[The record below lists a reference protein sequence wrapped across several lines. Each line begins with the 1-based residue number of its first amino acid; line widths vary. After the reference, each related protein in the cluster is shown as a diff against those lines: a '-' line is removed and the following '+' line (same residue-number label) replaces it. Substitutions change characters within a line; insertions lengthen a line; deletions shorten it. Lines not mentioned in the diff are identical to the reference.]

1 MINQIEQETH
11 EFGFFQAVSLLE
23 KHYQSQTEYSYN
35 GIGQNKYI
43 WQEHIRF
50 SVSPSLAF
58 PKSDIDFVSHYEM
71 DGDPYSR
78 VEVTFLGLHGS
89 SSPLPSSYTEKL
101 AGRDDEDNPVKQFFD
116 FFHNRHISLVY
127 RVWKKYRYHI
137 QYQSEAKD
145 PFSGRMLHL
154 LGLSSVMQE
163 AEVSELDRAK
173 LLSYV
178 SQLSTRTRSPKLI
191 SGIVAHYF
199 SLQNVIVDEWIYRRV
214 AIHQSQR
221 NKLNHVNCVL
231 GQDLHLGKTLPDLV
245 GKFHLRIEDIDF
257 STYQTFLPGRANYK
271 TLIGLMQFI
280 LRDPLA
286 WDLIMKVKLDTI
298 PKNELGQGEG
308 NLLGQTM
315 WLGDPGTKDASIKQ
329 IGQL

>member
-1 MINQIEQETH
+1 MIEQIEKRTH

-23 KHYQSQTEYSYN
+23 KYYQAETDFSYQ
-35 GIGQNKYI
+35 GIGLNKYI
-43 WQEHIRF
+43 SDEHIRF

-58 PKSDIDFVSHYEM
+58 PKSDIDYVAHFEM
-71 DGDPYSR
+71 EGNAYTR
-78 VEVTFLGLHGS
+78 VEVSFLGLHGS

-101 AGRDDEDNPVKQFFD
+101 TGREDEDNPVKQFFD
-116 FFHNRHISLVY
+116 FFHNRHLSLIY

-145 PFSGRMLHL
+145 PFSARMLHL
-154 LGLSSVMQE
+154 LGLSSVMQD

-199 SLQNVIVDEWIYRRV
+199 SLERVFVDEWVYRRV
-214 AIHQSQR
+214 EIHYSQR
-221 NKLNHVNCVL
+221 NQLNQSNCVL
-231 GQDLHLGKTLPDLV
+231 GHDLHLGKSLPDLV
-245 GKFHLRIEDIDF
+245 GKFNLRIEDIDF
-257 STYQTFLPGRANYK
+257 STYQTFLPGRSNYK
-271 TLIGLMQFI
+271 TLVGLMQFI

-286 WDLIMKVKLDTI
+286 WDMIMKVRLETI
-298 PKNELGQGEG
+298 PKNTLGKGEG
-308 NLLGQTM
+308 NLLGQTL
-315 WLGDPGTKDASIKQ
+315 WLGAPARKDVSIKQ

>member
-23 KHYQSQTEYSYN
+23 KYYQFQTDFTYQ

-43 WQEHIRF
+43 AQEHIRF

-58 PKSDIDFVSHYEM
+58 PKSDIDYVSHYEVE
-71 DGDPYSR
+71 GNPYSR

-137 QYQSEAKD
+137 QYLSDAKD

-199 SLQNVIVDEWIYRRV
+199 SLQNVTVDEWIYRRV

-221 NKLNHVNCVL
+221 NKLNHMNCVL
-231 GQDLHLGKTLPDLV
+231 GHDLHLGKTLPDLV

-257 STYQTFLPGRANYK
+257 STYQTFLPGRGNYK

-298 PKNELGQGEG
+298 PKNELGRGEG
-308 NLLGQTM
+308 NLLGQTV
-315 WLGDPGTKDASIKQ
+315 WLGQPEQKDASIKQ

>member
-1 MINQIEQETH
+1 MIEQIEKKTH
-11 EFGFFQAVSLLE
+11 EFSFFQAIALLE
-23 KHYQSQTEYSYN
+23 KYYQAETGFNYN

-43 WQEHIRF
+43 SDERIRF

-58 PKSDIDFVSHYEM
+58 PKSDIDYVAHYEVE
-71 DGDPYSR
+71 GNPYTR
-78 VEVTFLGLHGS
+78 VEVNFLGLHGS

-101 AGRDDEDNPVKQFFD
+101 AGREDEENPVRQFFD
-116 FFHNRHISLVY
+116 FFHNRYLSLVY

-163 AEVSELDRAK
+163 AEVNELDRAK

-199 SLQNVIVDEWIYRRV
+199 SLNSVFVDEWIYRRV
-214 AIHQSQR
+214 EIHHSQR
-221 NKLNHVNCVL
+221 NKLNHNNCVL

-257 STYQTFLPGRANYK
+257 STYQTFLPGRSNYK

-286 WDLIMKVKLDTI
+286 WDLVMKVKLETI
-298 PKNELGQGEG
+298 PKNALGNGEG
-308 NLLGQTM
+308 NLLGQTL
-315 WLGDPGTKDASIKQ
+315 WLGTPDRKDVSIKQ

>member
-1 MINQIEQETH
+1 MINQIEKQTH
-11 EFGFFQAVSLLE
+11 EFSFFQAVSLLE
-23 KHYQSQTEYSYN
+23 KHYQHISGRTFA
-35 GIGQNKYI
+35 GIGHNKYVA
-43 WQEHIRF
+43 EEYVRF

-58 PKSDIDFVSHYEM
+58 PKSDIDFVSHYQM
-71 DGDPYSR
+71 DGNPYSR
-78 VEVTFLGLHGS
+78 VEVSFMGLHGA

-101 AGRDDEDNPVKQFFD
+101 AGREDEDNPVKQFFD
-116 FFHNRHISLVY
+116 FFHNRHISLIY

-199 SLQNVIVDEWIYRRV
+199 TLPHVYVDEWVYRRV
-214 AIHQSQR
+214 EIHKSQK
-221 NKLNHVNCVL
+221 NKLNQLNCVL
-231 GQDLHLGKTLPDLV
+231 GQNLHLGKTVPDLV
-245 GKFHLRIEDIDF
+245 GKFNLRIEDIDF
-257 STYQTFLPGRANYK
+257 STYQTFLPGRDNYK

-286 WDLIMKVKLDTI
+286 WDLIMKVRLDTV
-298 PKNELGQGEG
+298 PKNQLGQGEG
-308 NLLGQTM
+308 NLLGQTI
-315 WLGDPGTKDASIKQ
+315 WLGAPSLSDVSIKQ

>member
-1 MINQIEQETH
+1 MIDHIEQQTH
-11 EFGFFQAVSLLE
+11 EFSFFQAVSLLE
-23 KHYQSQTEYSYN
+23 KYYQAETNSSYQ
-35 GIGQNKYI
+35 GIGHNKYI
-43 WQEHIRF
+43 SEEYIRF

-58 PKSDIDFVSHYEM
+58 PKSDIDYISHYEIE
-71 DGDPYSR
+71 GNPYTR
-78 VEVTFLGLHGS
+78 IEVNFLGLHGT
-89 SSPLPSSYTEKL
+89 SSPLPSSYTEKI
-101 AGRDDEDNPVKQFFD
+101 AGREDEDNPVKQFFD
-116 FFHNRHISLVY
+116 FFHNRHLSLVY

-137 QYQSEAKD
+137 QYQNEAKD

-178 SQLSTRTRSPKLI
+178 SQLSTRTRSPKLL

-199 SLQNVIVDEWIYRRV
+199 SLKRVFVDEWIYRRV
-214 AIHQSQR
+214 KIHPSQR
-221 NKLNHVNCVL
+221 NKLNYDNCML
-231 GQDLHLGKTLPDLV
+231 GQDFHLGKSLSDLV

-257 STYQTFLPGRANYK
+257 ATYQTFLPGRSNYK

-286 WDLIMKVKLDTI
+286 WDMIMKVKLETI
-298 PKNELGQGEG
+298 PKNALGKGEG
-308 NLLGQTM
+308 NLLGQTL
-315 WLGDPGTKDASIKQ
+315 WLGTPELKDVSIKQ